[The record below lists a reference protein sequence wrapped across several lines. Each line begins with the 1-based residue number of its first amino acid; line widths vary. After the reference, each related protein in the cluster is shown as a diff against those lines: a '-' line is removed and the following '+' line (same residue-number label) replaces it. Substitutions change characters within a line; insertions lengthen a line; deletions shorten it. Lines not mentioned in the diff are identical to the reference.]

1 MARITN
7 INDLDVNIYSC
18 GSQRLSHNIKTK
30 LGIQP
35 IEIYTNKLGK
45 LINVFIMTPKLSNY
59 LKEWTNNNPNANEV
73 RDG

>member
-30 LGIQP
+30 LGIHP